1 MVLIIILYIL
11 KFKLGVPMK
20 KIKNNVTQKEYT
32 LLIENVKGSNLR
44 ELTKRNLLFTYILLY
59 YTGTRLNEIQDLYV
73 KDVIS
78 LLNDDLIIYTKKTHS
93 ERKLYI
99 SEKGKKDIKNFLGIY
114 LDTPKDKV
122 IQKLGDIKSSIHP
135 ISYINLVNK
144 HMKKV
149 LGERFTSHSF
159 RQGLLTEM
167 GAKSVNPKIIQ
178 HFIGHKS
185 IKTTLNYITP
195 SSDDIQN
202 ALVR

>member
-1 MVLIIILYIL
+1 MD
-11 KFKLGVPMK
+11 
-20 KIKNNVTQKEYT
+20 N
-32 LLIENVKGSNLR
+32 
-44 ELTKRNLLFTYILLY
+44 
-59 YTGTRLNEIQDLYV
+59 
-73 KDVIS
+73 
-78 LLNDDLIIYTKKTHS
+78 
-93 ERKLYI
+93 
-99 SEKGKKDIKNFLGIY
+99 
-114 LDTPKDKV
+114 PKDKV
-122 IQKLGDIKSSIHP
+122 IQKLGHTESSIHP

-149 LGERFTSHSF
+149 LGDRFTSHSF

-195 SSDDIQN
+195 TKDDIQN

>member
-1 MVLIIILYIL
+1 
-11 KFKLGVPMK
+11 MK
-20 KIKNNVTQKEYT
+20 KIKNNVTHKEYT
-32 LLIENVKGSNLR
+32 LLIENIKGSNLR
-44 ELTKRNLLFTYILLY
+44 EQTKRNLLFTYVLLY

-78 LLNDDLIIYTKKTHS
+78 LLNDDLIIYTKKTHT
-93 ERKLYI
+93 ERKLFI
-99 SEKGKKDIKNFLGIY
+99 SEQGKNDIKKILGIY
-114 LDTPKDKV
+114 LDNPQDKV
-122 IQKLGDIKSSIHP
+122 IQKLGHTESSIHP

-149 LGERFTSHSF
+149 LGDRFTSHSF

-195 SSDDIQN
+195 SNDDIKN